1 MGVKKIEK
9 IIDGFSY
16 LFLIAIALVTAFPL
30 IYAVGASFKPLAELF
45 AEADK
50 VLPINPTFDN
60 YMDIFNSEVI
70 DFKKMT
76 FNSTYYTLCCVLIIL
91 FASSVNAYVFERG
104 HFPGR
109 NILFVVFSSLM
120 FINMGSITV
129 YPLFDILNVIHLNKS
144 LVGLILIKALGI
156 PIVNIVLIRS
166 YISTLPKELDEA
178 AKIDG
183 CGFIQ
188 IFFRIILPLLKP
200 ILATVGI
207 LAFNGSWNE
216 YLMPTIFTISN
227 PSQQTL
233 MVGINALKSSG
244 ESASNWSVMLAA
256 AVVAIV
262 PVMIAYVICNKHFV
276 KGLSA
281 GAVKG

>member
-1 MGVKKIEK
+1 MGVKRTEK
-9 IIDGFSY
+9 FIDVLSY
-16 LFLIAIALVTAFPL
+16 LFLIIIALVTVFPL
-30 IYAVGASFKPLAELF
+30 VYALGASFKPLSELF

-50 VLPINPTFDN
+50 ILPVKPTLEN
-60 YMDIFNSEVI
+60 YITIFKSEAI
-70 DFKKMT
+70 DFKRMT
-76 FNSTYYTLCCVLIIL
+76 FNSTYYTVCCVLITL
-91 FASSVNAYVFERG
+91 FASSVNAYVFERAN
-104 HFPGR
+104 FPGKK
-109 NILFVVFSSLM
+109 ILFVTFSSLM

-144 LVGLILIKALGI
+144 LMGLILIKALGI

-166 YISTLPKELDEA
+166 YISTLPKEMDEA

-216 YLMPTIFTISN
+216 YLMPTIFTLSN

-244 ESASNWSVMLAA
+244 ESASNWSVMLSA
-256 AVVAIV
+256 AVIATI
-262 PVMIAYVICNKHFV
+262 PVMIVYIICNKHFV
-276 KGLSA
+276 KGLAA